1 LRSSVLDLR
10 RCGYR
15 RPDAAVLK
23 RLIDAITLATRL
35 CVIAMGSL
43 LVVLVAGEVVFRYAV
58 QQSLIFSDELAR
70 YCFIWL
76 TFIGAS
82 LALRRGQHIGLELGY
97 HQRWP
102 LLTVAVNLAV
112 AVFLVVFLW
121 ASAKLVP
128 AMWAQRSPIL
138 DVSMGWVFLAL
149 PVGAALMLLQLL
161 ARMLGHGTNRDDR

>member
-1 LRSSVLDLR
+1 M
-10 RCGYR
+10 
-15 RPDAAVLK
+15 LK
-23 RLIDAITLATRL
+23 KLIDAVTVLTRL
-35 CVIAMGSL
+35 CVIAVGCL

-70 YCFIWL
+70 YCFVWV
-76 TFIGAS
+76 TFLGAS

-97 HQRWP
+97 HERWP
-102 LLTVAVNLAV
+102 LLRAAVHLAV
-112 AVFLVVFLW
+112 AAFLMVFLW

-138 DVSMGWVFLAL
+138 DISMGWIFLAL

-161 ARMLGHGTNRDDR
+161 ARVGGHGPDRDDR